1 MTMIW
6 NDRQGRF
13 SWLKAG
19 ALAFAVIPGLFIA
32 YWFFTGALMPLPV
45 KNAIHLTGDWAV
57 RFLVLTLSLTPL
69 QRIYRWNKLS
79 LIRRMMGVTAFS
91 YAATHFVLYIV
102 MSKYDLGFVASEI
115 ALRFYLTIGFV
126 TLLGLSALAA
136 TSTDSA
142 VRKLGAKWKT
152 LHKIA
157 YGLAALALFHYVL
170 QSKID
175 VTAAM
180 QMIGLFVLAM
190 TIRVMIARRMT
201 LGLVQLVS
209 AAVIAAVLTAGIEY
223 SWYHF
228 ATGVNA
234 TGVLKANLSFAF
246 GPRPAAVA
254 LIAGLALA
262 IVMWAQAFAKSRKTV
277 AA

>member
-13 SWLKAG
+13 SWLKAA
-19 ALAFAVIPGLFIA
+19 ALAFAVIPGLVIA
-32 YWFFTGALMPLPV
+32 YWFFSGALQPLPV
-45 KNAIHLTGDWAV
+45 KIAIRLIGDWAV
-57 RFLVLTLSLTPL
+57 RFLVISLALTPL
-69 QRIYRWNKLS
+69 QRIYRLNKLA
-79 LIRRMMGVTAFS
+79 LIRRMMGVTAFA
-91 YAATHFVLYIV
+91 YAATHVFLYIV
-102 MSKYDLGFVASEI
+102 MSKYDLAFVASEI
-115 ALRFYLTIGFV
+115 AQRFYLTIGFM

-136 TSTDSA
+136 TSTDA
-142 VRKLGAKWKT
+142 AIRKLGAKWKM

-157 YGLAALALFHYVL
+157 YGLAAVALFHYVL

-180 QMIGLFVLAM
+180 KMIGLFLLAM
-190 TIRVMIARRMT
+190 TIRLMIARRMN
-201 LGLVQLVS
+201 LGPVQLVGAAIFS
-209 AAVIAAVLTAGIEY
+209 AVMTAGIEY

-234 TGVLKANLSFAF
+234 TGILMANLSFAF

-254 LIAGLALA
+254 LIVGLALA
-262 IVMWAQAFAKSRKTV
+262 IAMSAQAFAKSHRTMP
-277 AA
+277 A

>member
-1 MTMIW
+1 MMIW

-13 SWLKAG
+13 SWIKAG
-19 ALAFAVIPGLFIA
+19 ALAFAVIPGFCIA
-32 YWFFTGALMPLPV
+32 YWFFTGALPPLSV

-57 RFLVLTLSLTPL
+57 RFLVFTLALTPL
-69 QRIYRWNKLS
+69 QRTFRWNKLA
-79 LIRRMMGVTAFS
+79 LIRRMMGVTAFT

-102 MSKYDLGFVASEI
+102 MSKFDLGFVASEI

-136 TSTDSA
+136 TSTDAA
-142 VRKLGAKWKT
+142 VRKLGSRWKT

-175 VTAAM
+175 VSAAM

-190 TIRVMIARRMT
+190 TIRVMIARRYV
-201 LGLVQLVS
+201 LGLWQLS
-209 AAVIAAVLTAGIEY
+209 AAAVIAAVITAGIEF

-234 TGVLKANLSFAF
+234 TRILMANLSVAF
-246 GPRPAAVA
+246 GPRPAVVA
-254 LIAGLALA
+254 LIAGLVVAGA
-262 IVMWAQAFAKSRKTV
+262 MATQQMAKSRKTV
-277 AA
+277 TA

>member
-6 NDRQGRF
+6 YDRQGRF
-13 SWLKAG
+13 SWLKAL
-19 ALAFAVIPGLFIA
+19 ALAFAVVPGLVIA

-45 KNAIHLTGDWAV
+45 KSAIRLTGDWTV
-57 RFLVLTLSLTPL
+57 RFLVFTLSLTPL
-69 QRIYRWNKLS
+69 MRVYKWTKLA
-79 LIRRMMGVTAFS
+79 LIRRMMGVTTFAYAF
-91 YAATHFVLYIV
+91 THFILYII
-102 MSKYDLGFVASEI
+102 MSKYDLRFVVSEI

-136 TSTDSA
+136 TSTDAA
-142 VRKLGAKWKT
+142 VRKLGQRWKM
-152 LHKIA
+152 LHRIS
-157 YGLAALALFHYVL
+157 YGLAVLALFHYVL

-180 QMIGLFVLAM
+180 RMIGLFVLAM
-190 TIRVMIARRMT
+190 AIRVMIARRMP
-201 LGLVQLVS
+201 LGFLQLVS
-209 AAVIAAVLTAGIEY
+209 AAIIAALITAGIEY

-234 TGVLKANLSFAF
+234 TGVLKANLSLAF
-246 GPRPAAVA
+246 GPRPAATA

-262 IVMWAQAFAKSRKTV
+262 TIITVQNFLKSRQTV

>member
-13 SWLKAG
+13 SWLKA
-19 ALAFAVIPGLFIA
+19 AAFAFAVIPGMVIA
-32 YWFFTGALMPLPV
+32 YWFFFGALQPLPV

-57 RFLVLTLSLTPL
+57 RFLVFTLSLTPL
-69 QRIYRWNKLS
+69 MRVYRWTKLA

-91 YAATHFVLYIV
+91 YAFTHFCLYIV

-115 ALRFYLTIGFV
+115 IFRFYLTIGFV

-136 TSTDSA
+136 TSTDAA

-152 LHKIA
+152 LHRIA
-157 YGLAALALFHYVL
+157 YGLAVLALFHYVL

-175 VTAAM
+175 ITAAM
-180 QMIGLFVLAM
+180 QMIALFILAM
-190 TIRVMIARRMT
+190 TIRVMIARRMN
-201 LGLVQLVS
+201 LGPGQLLA
-209 AAVIAAVLTAGIEY
+209 AAVIAAVLTAGVEY

-234 TGVLKANLSFAF
+234 TNILKANLSFAF
-246 GPRPAAVA
+246 GPRPAIIA
-254 LIAGLALA
+254 LIVGILLA
-262 IVMWAQAFAKSRKTV
+262 IALPVQGLVKSRRLV

>member
-19 ALAFAVIPGLFIA
+19 TLAFAIIPGLMIA
-32 YWFFTGALMPLPV
+32 YWFFSGALQPLPV

-57 RFLVLTLSLTPL
+57 RFLYLTLSLTHL
-69 QRIYRWNKLS
+69 MRLYRWTKLA
-79 LIRRMMGVTAFS
+79 LIRRMVGVTAFA
-91 YAATHFVLYIV
+91 YAITHFILYIV

-136 TSTDSA
+136 TSTDWA

-152 LHKIA
+152 LHKIV
-157 YGLAALALFHYVL
+157 YGLAVLALFHYAL

-190 TIRVMIARRMT
+190 TIRLMIARRIT
-201 LGLVQLVS
+201 LGFWQLVVAAFF
-209 AAVIAAVLTAGIEY
+209 AAVITAGIEF

-234 TGVLKANLSFAF
+234 AGVLRANLTLAF
-246 GPRPAAVA
+246 GPRPAAIA
-254 LIAGLALA
+254 LIVGLALA
-262 IVMWAQAFAKSRKTV
+262 SVLPVQSFLKTRKAV

>member
-69 QRIYRWNKLS
+69 QRIYRWNKLA

>member
-1 MTMIW
+1 MMIW

-13 SWLKAG
+13 SWIKAS
-19 ALAFAVIPGLFIA
+19 ALAFAVIPGLCIA
-32 YWFFTGALMPLPV
+32 YWFFTGALQPLPV
-45 KNAIHLTGDWAV
+45 KIAIHLTGDWAV
-57 RFLVLTLSLTPL
+57 RFLVFTLALTPL
-69 QRIYRWNKLS
+69 QRIFRWNKLA
-79 LIRRMMGVTAFS
+79 LIRRMMGVTAFA
-91 YAATHFVLYIV
+91 YAVTHFFLYIV
-102 MSKYDLGFVASEI
+102 MSKFDLGFVVSEI

-157 YGLAALALFHYVL
+157 YGLAVFALFHYVL

-190 TIRVMIARRMT
+190 TIRVMIARRYT
-201 LGLVQLVS
+201 LGLWQLVV
-209 AAVIAAVLTAGIEY
+209 AAVIAAVLTAGIEF
-223 SWYHF
+223 SWYRL

-234 TGVLKANLSFAF
+234 TRILLANLSLAF
-246 GPRPAAVA
+246 GPRPAIIA
-254 LIAGLALA
+254 LIAGLLVAGALTAQATLKGRKALA
-262 IVMWAQAFAKSRKTV
+262 A
-277 AA
+277 

>member
-1 MTMIW
+1 MIW

-13 SWLKAG
+13 SGLKAG

-32 YWFFTGALMPLPV
+32 FWFFTGALQPLPV
-45 KNAIHLTGDWAV
+45 KIAIHLTGDWAV
-57 RFLVLTLSLTPL
+57 RFLVLTLALTPL
-69 QRIYRWNKLS
+69 QRIYRWNKLA
-79 LIRRMMGVTAFS
+79 LIRRMMGVTAFA

-102 MSKYDLGFVASEI
+102 MSKFDLGFVASEI

-152 LHKIA
+152 LHEIV
-157 YGLAALALFHYVL
+157 YGLGVLALFHYVL

-180 QMIGLFVLAM
+180 QMVGLFVLAM
-190 TIRVMIARRMT
+190 TIRVMIAKRYN
-201 LGLVQLVS
+201 LGLWQLVG
-209 AAVIAAVLTAGIEY
+209 AAVLAAVLTAGIEY

-234 TGVLKANLSFAF
+234 LNILKANLSLAF
-246 GPRPAAVA
+246 GPRPAVIA
-254 LIAGLALA
+254 LLAGLGLA
-262 IVMWAQAFAKSRKTV
+262 TAMTAQNYLKNRKSV
-277 AA
+277 LA